1 MHSQP
6 KPEQDSREWQAMRV
20 ANFLEASPN
29 STAKEVDAACDV
41 GCITKVFSDM
51 PKLGYGVGKAW
62 RTERC
67 DQGNR
72 TRQVRTYTLLYRP
85 ETLPDLFGDT

>member
-1 MHSQP
+1 MRSQA

-20 ANFLEASPN
+20 ASYLEASPN

>member
-1 MHSQP
+1 MHRQA

-51 PKLGYGVGKAW
+51 PKLGYGVGKGW

-67 DQGNR
+67 DRGNR

-85 ETLPDLFGDT
+85 ETLPDLFVDI

>member
-1 MHSQP
+1 MHNQS

-72 TRQVRTYTLLYRP
+72 TRKVRTYILLYRP
-85 ETLPDLFGDT
+85 ENLPDLFSDT